1 MTDSNL
7 PEVRTDE
14 DLSRFLSDK
23 VIYRDESHLKEV
35 GYTDNADKKL
45 ELGDQVYVLTWSPPI
60 SSFAD
65 VQYVNE
71 YSRREFYSELSEAKQ
86 AFSDHM
92 SPNWSG
98 NDVVLVK
105 AQLTGSH
112 EGGTKPVKLKN
123 IEMVHRSLPEI

>member
-14 DLSRFLSDK
+14 DLKSFLSDR
-23 VIYRDESHLKEV
+23 VMYRDESHLEEV
-35 GYTDNADKKL
+35 GYNDTDERL
-45 ELGDQVYVLTWSPPI
+45 ELGDQVYVLIWSPPI

-65 VQYVNE
+65 VKYVNE
-71 YSRREFYSELSEAKQ
+71 YSRREFYSELSTAKQ

-112 EGGTKPVKLKN
+112 GGGTKPVKLKN
-123 IEMVHRSLPEI
+123 IEIVHRSLPET